1 MQQLRVDHK
10 TNMYIASRNLLAA
23 CFILTLPAALIA
35 RPFPTDGAAATV
47 WDDFVRQFTKSNQ
60 ERAKANSFN
69 EGLDMTNKEIQNQV
83 SSAILNFRIVSL
95 VGAL

>member
-1 MQQLRVDHK
+1 
-10 TNMYIASRNLLAA
+10 MYIASRNLLAA

-35 RPFPTDGAAATV
+35 RPFPTDGAAATT